1 MKRTSRVTADVTKEA
16 HDLLRA
22 SCLKFDC
29 SKGKLIEKMIR
40 KFCVDVEP
48 NQNVAIP
55 HRVTRE
61 EMIAVKPKRKVFTPP
76 SFADVD
82 EYMRTR
88 MCPDPITQAE
98 KFCDFYESKGWVVG
112 KAKMKCWKAA
122 VRNWLKGST
131 KAETKQI
138 EHSNQLN
145 DTSWANNLD
154 DVL

>member
-48 NQNVAIP
+48 VKS
-55 HRVTRE
+55 TE
-61 EMIAVKPKRKVFTPP
+61 LAVVKKPSKQFTPP
-76 SFADVD
+76 NFSAVRM
-82 EYMRTR
+82 YMLSRN
-88 MCPDPITQAE
+88 CDIQESEASS
-98 KFCDFYESKGWVVG
+98 FCDFYESKGWVVG

-131 KAETKQI
+131 KTETKQI
-138 EHSNQLN
+138 AHTQNLDST
-145 DTSWANNLD
+145 DWAANMD

>member
-1 MKRTSRVTADVTKEA
+1 MD
-16 HDLLRA
+16 DLITHLRA
-22 SCLKFDC
+22 KAE
-29 SKGKLIEKMIR
+29 SKPKTE
-40 KFCVDVEP
+40 
-48 NQNVAIP
+48 
-55 HRVTRE
+55 
-61 EMIAVKPKRKVFTPP
+61 IAVVKKPSKKFTPP

-112 KAKMKCWKAA
+112 KVKMKCWKAA
-122 VRNWLKGST
+122 VRNWLKGSA
-131 KAETKQI
+131 KAETKQV

-145 DTSWANNLD
+145 DTSWAANLD

>member
-29 SKGKLIEKMIR
+29 SKGKLIERMIR

-48 NQNVAIP
+48 IKN
-55 HRVTRE
+55 TE
-61 EMIAVKPKRKVFTPP
+61 LAVVKKPVKKFTPP
-76 SFADVD
+76 TFADVD

-112 KAKMKCWKAA
+112 KVKMKCWKAA

-138 EHSNQLN
+138 AHTQNLDST
-145 DTSWANNLD
+145 DWAANMD